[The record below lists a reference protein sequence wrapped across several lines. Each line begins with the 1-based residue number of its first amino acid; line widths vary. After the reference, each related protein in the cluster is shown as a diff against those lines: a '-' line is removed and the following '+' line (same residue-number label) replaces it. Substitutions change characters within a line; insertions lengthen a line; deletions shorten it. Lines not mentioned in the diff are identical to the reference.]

1 MKKYAV
7 CKYHLYMWK
16 RLEESKNR
24 FMGTCYQGTTMYQV
38 NSHIFLG
45 LEDIGVNGEKR
56 IKE

>member
-7 CKYHLYMWK
+7 CKYHFYMWK

-24 FMGTCYQGTTMYQV
+24 FMGTRYQGTTMDQV